1 MTPVNNVPGNYSL
14 ENDLRGDSSPVNNV
28 RVDIFIY
35 RPTLWV
41 GEWILLYD
49 TRLNQQ
55 VLLSLMLCVSIPV
68 YIWIQCSATEDLSS
82 CNNASLAYAD
92 IKQIQTMVSVN
103 LLKLFVRTQR
113 LASCDTTFTQSV
125 FTLA

>member
-28 RVDIFIY
+28 WVDIFIY

-68 YIWIQCSATEDLSS
+68 HIWIQCCTPKTCHPAIMLVW
-82 CNNASLAYAD
+82 L
-92 IKQIQTMVSVN
+92 M
-103 LLKLFVRTQR
+103 LM
-113 LASCDTTFTQSV
+113 QSRSRQWCR
-125 FTLA
+125 

>member
-68 YIWIQCSATEDLSS
+68 YIYGFNVVPPKTCHPAIMLVWLVLTQS
-82 CNNASLAYAD
+82 
-92 IKQIQTMVSVN
+92 TMVSVN
-103 LLKLFVRTQR
+103 LLKLFVRTQ
-113 LASCDTTFTQSV
+113 
-125 FTLA
+125 